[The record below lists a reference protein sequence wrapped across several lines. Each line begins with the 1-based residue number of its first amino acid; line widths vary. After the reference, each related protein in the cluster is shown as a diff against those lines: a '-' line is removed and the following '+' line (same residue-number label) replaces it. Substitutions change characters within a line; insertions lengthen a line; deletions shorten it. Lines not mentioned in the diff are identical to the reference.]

1 MGTERGIRSI
11 FLQGR
16 IISYAHV
23 GRTDSFLGA
32 VVEEMADRLAECVCT
47 VLRCSSAIVIV
58 LASVRAQY
66 KLSGQEEEVEKE
78 VNIGVLIHA

>member
-1 MGTERGIRSI
+1 
-11 FLQGR
+11 
-16 IISYAHV
+16 
-23 GRTDSFLGA
+23 
-32 VVEEMADRLAECVCT
+32 MADRLAECVCT